1 MIQEVMTVHK
11 ALCELKM
18 LDKRINESIMTAEFC
33 RANKHSN
40 VKIDGWTIEEYEA
53 AAVSKY
59 QSTMDMIIRRD
70 AIKRAVVA
78 SNAVTEVTIG
88 GNRYTVADAV
98 ELRRHGL
105 SYRRT
110 LLQAMTLQL
119 KRVRSTIEQKN
130 GEELTRAADKMVEV
144 YYGRQTDV
152 KAITEE
158 MKATRE
164 KFIEDNTY
172 ELLDPIRVENRIREL
187 DKEITAFETEVDS
200 ALSSV
205 SNAVTEITVSY
216 ETAGVPN

>member
-18 LDKRINESIMTAEFC
+18 LDKRINESIMSAEFC

-40 VKIDGWTIEEYEA
+40 VKIDGGTIAEYEA

-59 QSTMDMIIRRD
+59 QSTMDMIVRRD

-200 ALSSV
+200 ALSV

>member
-1 MIQEVMTVHK
+1 MIQAVMTVHK

-18 LDKRINESIMTAEFC
+18 LDKRINESIMSAEFC

-40 VKIDGWTIEEYEA
+40 VKIDGGTIAEYEA

-59 QSTMDMIIRRD
+59 QSTMDMIVRRD

-78 SNAVTEVTIG
+78 SNAATEVTIG

-119 KRVRSTIEQKN
+119 KRVRGTIEQKN

-200 ALSSV
+200 ALSV

>member
-18 LDKRINESIMTAEFC
+18 LDKRINESIMSAEFC

-200 ALSSV
+200 ALSV

>member
-40 VKIDGWTIEEYEA
+40 VKIDGGTIAEYEA

-119 KRVRSTIEQKN
+119 KRVRSAIEQKN

-187 DKEITAFETEVDS
+187 DKEITAFETELDS
-200 ALSSV
+200 ALSV

>member
-40 VKIDGWTIEEYEA
+40 VKIDGGTIAEYEA

-59 QSTMDMIIRRD
+59 QSTMDMIVRRD

-78 SNAVTEVTIG
+78 SNAATEVTIG

-172 ELLDPIRVENRIREL
+172 ELLDPIRIENRIREL
-187 DKEITAFETEVDS
+187 DKEITAFETEVDA
-200 ALSSV
+200 ALSV

>member
-18 LDKRINESIMTAEFC
+18 LDKRINESIMSAEFC

-40 VKIDGWTIEEYEA
+40 VKIDGGTIAEYEA

-59 QSTMDMIIRRD
+59 QSTMDMIVRRD

-78 SNAVTEVTIG
+78 SNAATEVTIG

-119 KRVRSTIEQKN
+119 KRVRSAIEQKN

-200 ALSSV
+200 ALSV

-216 ETAGVPN
+216 ETDGVPN

>member
-40 VKIDGWTIEEYEA
+40 TKIDGGTIAEYEV

-200 ALSSV
+200 ALSV

>member
-40 VKIDGWTIEEYEA
+40 VKIDGGTIAEYEA

-78 SNAVTEVTIG
+78 SNAVTEVIIG

-200 ALSSV
+200 ALSV

>member
-40 VKIDGWTIEEYEA
+40 VKIDGGTIAEYEA

-59 QSTMDMIIRRD
+59 QSTMDMIVRRD

-200 ALSSV
+200 ALSV

-216 ETAGVPN
+216 ETTGVPN

>member
-40 VKIDGWTIEEYEA
+40 VKIDGGTIAEYEA

-172 ELLDPIRVENRIREL
+172 ELLDPIRIENRIREL

-200 ALSSV
+200 ALSV

-216 ETAGVPN
+216 ETDGVPN

>member
-88 GNRYTVADAV
+88 GNRYTEADAV

-172 ELLDPIRVENRIREL
+172 ELLDPIRIENRIREL

-200 ALSSV
+200 ALSV

-216 ETAGVPN
+216 ETTGVPN

>member
-40 VKIDGWTIEEYEA
+40 TKIDGGTIAEYEA

-119 KRVRSTIEQKN
+119 KRVRSAIEQKN

-172 ELLDPIRVENRIREL
+172 ELLDPICVENRIREL

-200 ALSSV
+200 ALSV

>member
-18 LDKRINESIMTAEFC
+18 LDKRINESIMSAEFC

-40 VKIDGWTIEEYEA
+40 VKIDGGTIAEYEA

-59 QSTMDMIIRRD
+59 QSTMDMIVRRD

-78 SNAVTEVTIG
+78 SNAATEVTIG

-119 KRVRSTIEQKN
+119 KRVRGTIEQKN

-158 MKATRE
+158 MRATRE

-200 ALSSV
+200 ALSV

>member
-18 LDKRINESIMTAEFC
+18 LDKRINESIMSAEFC

-40 VKIDGWTIEEYEA
+40 VKIDGGTIAEYEA

-59 QSTMDMIIRRD
+59 QSTMDMIVRRD

-78 SNAVTEVTIG
+78 SNAATEVTIG

-119 KRVRSTIEQKN
+119 KRVRSAIEQKN

-172 ELLDPIRVENRIREL
+172 ELLDPIRIENRIREL

-200 ALSSV
+200 ALSV

-216 ETAGVPN
+216 ETTGVPN

>member
-18 LDKRINESIMTAEFC
+18 LDKRINESIMSAEFC

-158 MKATRE
+158 MRATRE

-200 ALSSV
+200 ALSV

>member
-18 LDKRINESIMTAEFC
+18 LDKRINESIMSAEFC

-40 VKIDGWTIEEYEA
+40 VKIDGGTIAEYEA

-59 QSTMDMIIRRD
+59 QSTMDMIVRRD

-78 SNAVTEVTIG
+78 SNAATEVTIG

-172 ELLDPIRVENRIREL
+172 ELLDPIRIENRIREL

-200 ALSSV
+200 ALSV

-216 ETAGVPN
+216 ETTGVPN

>member
-18 LDKRINESIMTAEFC
+18 LDKRINESIMSAEFC

-40 VKIDGWTIEEYEA
+40 VKIDGGTIAEYEA

-110 LLQAMTLQL
+110 LLQEMTLQL

-200 ALSSV
+200 ALSV

>member
-18 LDKRINESIMTAEFC
+18 LDKRINESIMSAEFC

-40 VKIDGWTIEEYEA
+40 VKIDGGTIAEYEA

-78 SNAVTEVTIG
+78 SNAATEVTIG

-172 ELLDPIRVENRIREL
+172 ELLDPIRAENRIREL
-187 DKEITAFETEVDS
+187 DREITAFETEVDS
-200 ALSSV
+200 ALSV